1 MTDYDSRRTGNGL
14 LDMGSTPIWSTFSG
28 ECHMEK
34 NDDELV
40 VGGYRF
46 GTVADAET
54 ARMEQKKIAAV
65 AKHLDYRN
73 PQNVLL
79 VYNKAIDN
87 KIFLTPLGMA
97 YLHRMQ
103 TQLAKCGIP
112 EEKIKP
118 IPLYTTF
125 SNKTANNSSIRRSIA
140 SRPPRVEF
148 KGRFIASVVINILL
162 IVALAA
168 MIYLSYESDVPTI
181 MNYRTAIL
189 NEYSEWE
196 QDLQERESAVREKER
211 ELEISQ

>member
-14 LDMGSTPIWSTFSG
+14 LDTGSTPVWSTFG
-28 ECHMEK
+28 EYYMEK
-34 NDDELV
+34 QEDELV

-46 GTVADAET
+46 GTIADAET
-54 ARMEQKKIAAV
+54 ARMEEKKIAAV
-65 AKHLDYRN
+65 EQHLDFRK

-103 TQLAKCGIP
+103 RQLAKCGVP
-112 EEKIKP
+112 QEKIKP

-125 SNKTANNSSIRRSIA
+125 SNKTENNSSIRRNIA
-140 SRPPRVEF
+140 SRSPRVEF
-148 KGRFIASVVINILL
+148 RGQLIASVIINVFLV
-162 IVALAA
+162 VALAV

-181 MNYRTAIL
+181 MNYRTSIV

-196 QDLQERESAVREKER
+196 QDLEQREHVVREKER
-211 ELEISQ
+211 ELNISQ